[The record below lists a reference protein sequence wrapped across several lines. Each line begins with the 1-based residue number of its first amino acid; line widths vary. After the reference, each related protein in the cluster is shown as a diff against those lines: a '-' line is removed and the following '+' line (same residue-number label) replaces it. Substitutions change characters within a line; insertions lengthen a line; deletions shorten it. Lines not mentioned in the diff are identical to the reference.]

1 MKFMESHMK
10 YMFLML
16 FLQCLVW
23 PYTIHAQH
31 ADHARDRKPN
41 IILILADDLGYETL
55 QCNGGKSYKTPN
67 LDKMASEAARF
78 THCYSLPLCTP
89 SRVQLMTGRYGFRN
103 YKKFGVL
110 DQHERTFGNLF
121 HDNGYKTCI
130 IGKWQLGGDV
140 QTPAHFGFDE
150 HLLWQLTEK
159 DRGERYRNPRLIRN
173 GQVNDYTQN
182 EYGPDLLNEYAID
195 FISRH
200 KDKPFFLYYPMV
212 LTHDPFQ
219 PVPGGR
225 NYDSAK
231 VKGSDTSYFRDMV
244 QYMDKMVGQLLAKID
259 ALNLSQETIIIFTG
273 DNGTAR
279 NIYSRFQNTVIKGN
293 KGYPTN
299 AGTHVPLIVKWK
311 GKIAPQTN
319 ENLVDFT
326 DFYMTISEAAGVR
339 DDKVKTLDGVSFLG
353 QALQRKN
360 APTRNA
366 VFGDYNGKDKGFV
379 AARYAHNKSMK
390 VYETGEIYQID
401 VDPEE
406 KNVLSEQNLNQEAMR
421 QLKELKAVISKMHNL

>member
-1 MKFMESHMK
+1 MIHL
-10 YMFLML
+10 YDLCRLML
-16 FLQCLVW
+16 VLIICYVFPVSSV
-23 PYTIHAQH
+23 AQN
-31 ADHARDRKPN
+31 ADNKQHRKPN

-55 QCNGGKSYKTPN
+55 QCNGGKSYNTPH
-67 LDKMASEAARF
+67 LDKMAAEAARF

-110 DQHERTFGNLF
+110 DQHERTFGNLLR
-121 HDNGYKTCI
+121 DNGYKTCI
-130 IGKWQLGGDV
+130 VGKWQLGGDE
-140 QTPAHFGFDE
+140 QTPGHFGFDE

-173 GQVNDYTQN
+173 GQVNDYTKS

-244 QYMDKMVGQLLAKID
+244 QYMDKMVGQLIAKID
-259 ALNLSQETIIIFTG
+259 ALNLSEETMIIFTG

-353 QALQRKN
+353 QLLQRKN
-360 APTRNA
+360 APVRNF
-366 VFGDYNGKDKGFV
+366 VFGDYNGKDKGFIT
-379 AARYAHNKSMK
+379 ARYAHNKTFK

-401 VDPEE
+401 MDPEE
-406 KNVLSEQNLNQEAMR
+406 KNPISDNNLKPEEKKIVNKLR
-421 QLKELKAVISKMHNL
+421 QFTSNMHE

>member
-1 MKFMESHMK
+1 MGSRTKNMYLLLLLSFTLIGPRS
-10 YMFLML
+10 
-16 FLQCLVW
+16 
-23 PYTIHAQH
+23 IHAQH
-31 ADHARDRKPN
+31 ADHARDAKPN
-41 IILILADDLGYETL
+41 IILILSDDLGYETL
-55 QCNGGKSYKTPN
+55 RCNGGQSYQTPQ
-67 LDKMASEAARF
+67 LDKMAAEGARF
-78 THCYSLPLCTP
+78 TACYSLPLCTP

-103 YKKFGVL
+103 YKKFGEL
-110 DQHERTFGNLF
+110 DQQERTFGNLL

-130 IGKWQLGGDV
+130 VGKWQLGGDQ
-140 QTPAHFGFDE
+140 QTPGHFGFDE

-173 GQVNDYTQN
+173 GQVNDYTQS
-182 EYGPDLLNEYAID
+182 EYGPDLMNEYAID

-219 PVPGGR
+219 PVPGGS

-244 QYMDKMVGQLLAKID
+244 QYMDKMVGQLLAKVD
-259 ALNLSQETIIIFTG
+259 ALNLSEETMIIFTG

-279 NIYSRFQNTVIKGN
+279 NIYSSFQNAVIKGN

-326 DFYMTISEAAGVR
+326 DFYMTLSEAAGVR
-339 DDKVKTLDGVSFLG
+339 DDKVKTLDGISFLG
-353 QALQRKN
+353 QLLQRKN
-360 APTRNA
+360 APVRN
-366 VFGDYNGKDKGFV
+366 VIFGDYNGKDKGFI
-379 AARYAHNKSMK
+379 AARYAHNKSFK

-401 VDPEE
+401 IDPEE
-406 KNVLSEQNLNQEAMR
+406 KNILAEENLRMEGKRMVR
-421 QLKELKAVISKMHNL
+421 ELKQVIERMHN

>member
-1 MKFMESHMK
+1 MYLLLLLSFILIGPRS
-10 YMFLML
+10 
-16 FLQCLVW
+16 
-23 PYTIHAQH
+23 IHAQH
-31 ADHARDRKPN
+31 ADHPRDAKPN

-55 QCNGGKSYKTPN
+55 RCNGGRSYQTPQ
-67 LDKMASEAARF
+67 LDKMAAEGARF
-78 THCYSLPLCTP
+78 TDCYSLPLCTP

-103 YKKFGVL
+103 YKKFGEL
-110 DQHERTFGNLF
+110 DQQERTFGNLL

-130 IGKWQLGGDV
+130 VGKWQLGGDQ
-140 QTPAHFGFDE
+140 QTPGHFGFDE

-173 GQVNDYTQN
+173 GQVNDYTHN
-182 EYGPDLLNEYAID
+182 EYGPDLMNEYAID
-195 FISRH
+195 FITRH

-244 QYMDKMVGQLLAKID
+244 QYMDKMVGQLIAKID
-259 ALNLSQETIIIFTG
+259 ALNLSEETMIIFTG

-279 NIYSRFQNTVIKGN
+279 NIHSRFQNAVIKGN

-311 GKIAPQTN
+311 GKIAPRKN

-326 DFYMTISEAAGVR
+326 DFYLTISEAAGVR
-339 DDKVKTLDGVSFLG
+339 DDKVKTLDGISFLG
-353 QALQRKN
+353 QLLQRKN
-360 APTRNA
+360 APVRNV
-366 VFGDYNGKDKGFV
+366 VFGDYNGKDKGFI
-379 AARYAHNKSMK
+379 AARYAHNKSFK

-401 VDPEE
+401 MDPEE
-406 KNVLSEQNLNQEAMR
+406 KNPLSEENLNMKSKSIVSE
-421 QLKELKAVISKMHNL
+421 LKEVLARMHD

>member
-1 MKFMESHMK
+1 
-10 YMFLML
+10 LL
-16 FLQCLVW
+16 FPLYFQS
-23 PYTIHAQH
+23 PYSSIAQEVNVSKV
-31 ADHARDRKPN
+31 RKPN

-55 QCNGGKSYKTPN
+55 RCNGGQSYQTPQ
-67 LDKMASEAARF
+67 LDKMAAEGARF
-78 THCYSLPLCTP
+78 TACYSLPLCTP
-89 SRVQLMTGRYGFRN
+89 SRVQLMSGRYGFRN
-103 YKKFGVL
+103 YKKFGEL
-110 DQHERTFGNLF
+110 DQQERTFGNLL

-130 IGKWQLGGDV
+130 VGKWQLGGDQ
-140 QTPAHFGFDE
+140 QTPGHFGFDE

-173 GQVNDYTQN
+173 G
-182 EYGPDLLNEYAID
+182 PDLLNEYAID
-195 FISRH
+195 FITRH

-244 QYMDKMVGQLLAKID
+244 QYMDKMVGQLLTKID
-259 ALNLSQETIIIFTG
+259 ALNLSEETMIIFTG

-279 NIYSRFQNTVIKGN
+279 NIYSRFQNAVVKGN

-311 GKIAPQTN
+311 SKIAPQTN

-326 DFYMTISEAAGVR
+326 DFYLTISEAAGVR
-339 DDKVKTLDGVSFLG
+339 DDRVKTLDGISFLG
-353 QALQRKN
+353 QLLQRKN
-360 APTRNA
+360 APVRNV

-379 AARYAHNKSMK
+379 AARYAHNKSLK

-401 VDPEE
+401 MDPEE
-406 KNVLSEQNLNQEAMR
+406 KNALSEATLSMEGKRTVME
-421 QLKELKAVISKMHNL
+421 LKELIGRMHN

>member
-1 MKFMESHMK
+1 MFMRSRTNNM
-10 YMFLML
+10 YLLLLLSFLL
-16 FLQCLVW
+16 IEPL
-23 PYTIHAQH
+23 TIYAQH

-55 QCNGGKSYKTPN
+55 RCNGGQSYQTPQ
-67 LDKMASEAARF
+67 LDKMADDGARF
-78 THCYSLPLCTP
+78 TSCYSLPLCTP

-103 YKKFGVL
+103 YKKFGEL
-110 DQHERTFGNLF
+110 DQQERTFGNLL

-130 IGKWQLGGDV
+130 VGKWQLGGDQ
-140 QTPAHFGFDE
+140 QTPGHFGFDE

-173 GQVNDYTQN
+173 GQVNNYTHN
-182 EYGPDLLNEYAID
+182 EYGPDLMNEYAID
-195 FISRH
+195 FITRH

-244 QYMDKMVGQLLAKID
+244 QYMDKMVGQLIAKID
-259 ALNLSQETIIIFTG
+259 ALNLSEETMIIFTG

-279 NIYSRFQNTVIKGN
+279 NIYSSFQNAVIKGN

-311 GKIAPQTN
+311 GKIAPRKN
-319 ENLVDFT
+319 ENLIDFT
-326 DFYMTISEAAGVR
+326 DFYLTISEAAGVR
-339 DDKVKTLDGVSFLG
+339 DDKVKTLDGISFLG
-353 QALQRKN
+353 QLLQRKN
-360 APTRNA
+360 APVRNV

-379 AARYAHNKSMK
+379 AARYAHNKSFK

-406 KNVLSEQNLNQEAMR
+406 KNILAEENLRMEGKRMVR
-421 QLKELKAVISKMHNL
+421 ELKQVIERMHN

>member
-1 MKFMESHMK
+1 
-10 YMFLML
+10 
-16 FLQCLVW
+16 
-23 PYTIHAQH
+23 
-31 ADHARDRKPN
+31 
-41 IILILADDLGYETL
+41 
-55 QCNGGKSYKTPN
+55 
-67 LDKMASEAARF
+67 
-78 THCYSLPLCTP
+78 
-89 SRVQLMTGRYGFRN
+89 MTGRYGFRN
-103 YKKFGVL
+103 YKKFGEL
-110 DQHERTFGNLF
+110 DQQERTFGNLL

-130 IGKWQLGGDV
+130 VGKWQLGGDQ
-140 QTPAHFGFDE
+140 QTPGHFGFDE

-173 GQVNDYTQN
+173 GQVNDYTHN
-182 EYGPDLLNEYAID
+182 EYGPDLMNEYAID

-244 QYMDKMVGQLLAKID
+244 QYMDKMVGQLIAKID
-259 ALNLSQETIIIFTG
+259 ALNLSEETMIIFTG

-279 NIYSRFQNTVIKGN
+279 NIYSRFQNAVIKGN

-299 AGTHVPLIVKWK
+299 AGTHVPMIVKWK

-319 ENLVDFT
+319 ENLIDFT
-326 DFYMTISEAAGVR
+326 DFYMTISEATGVR

-353 QALQRKN
+353 QVLQRKN
-360 APTRNA
+360 VPVRNV
-366 VFGDYNGKDKGFV
+366 VFADYNGKDKGFV
-379 AARYAHNKSMK
+379 AVRYAHNKSMK

-406 KNVLSEQNLNQEAMR
+406 KNPVSEDNLNMKSKRIVSE
-421 QLKELKAVISKMHNL
+421 LKEVLARMHN